1 MNTIS
6 KATLIL
12 GFKEFFNHEPPEDR
26 LSILAGICKRN
37 LIAEF
42 AGLNCRLKPNN
53 SRYYDTSLE
62 TQIKELEYFCG
73 IDPALHKH
81 YAAIADKFTKNK
93 KEYPLIFT
101 RQTCMYALEE
111 IIQSDLPVIEGF
123 SMAKVEVWNSIF
135 KYILSVNTAI
145 TAIEEGN
152 DEIVN
157 FETLNPKMLPLNEL
171 ALDTDPFYIP
181 YRAHSLFEYLSSNNE
196 IKEHFENYLNTNYN
210 LTFEKYIYEVL
221 RMYLAN
227 RHENSSLNF
236 AYNVTAPK
244 DLHLFEIFSQ
254 RFKSAEVHKLLSI
267 RKYPFYKSREG
278 SFILS
283 DNILLLDKLYSQFIN
298 DFWFD
303 YLKNVGAWNIKKYK
317 STIGYFFEFYVK
329 GIIDYA
335 FKNAKYYVVRQFQE
349 LNISYQGNQIEIADL
364 YIRYNSKVL
373 IGQVKS
379 TTLYDTEKYSG
390 NLDQFYKSK
399 REEFFASFGVN
410 QLVQSI
416 KLLNEAIPNVD
427 NKFPYNKAL
436 KVFPV
441 IIFNEKALQTPLMA
455 NVFQERFLELMKDFQ
470 SNKIYVYPLS
480 LVHISDLETIQDL
493 LNKNPGEFWE
503 LLKYHCR
510 FPKFMPPFYNSIH
523 RKDIR
528 PEHKRTMALYENLIP
543 KFSGEKNG
551 S

>member
-1 MNTIS
+1 MNTIP

-12 GFKEFFNHEPPEDR
+12 GYKEFFKQQAPADR
-26 LSILAGICKRN
+26 ISMLAGICKRN

-42 AGLNCRLKPNN
+42 AGLNYRLKPNN
-53 SRYYDTSLE
+53 SRYYDTSLQ

-73 IDPALHKH
+73 IDPTLHKH
-81 YAAIADKFTKNK
+81 YAAIADKFTANQ

-111 IIQSDLPVIEGF
+111 IIQSDLPVIEDF
-123 SMAKVEVWNSIF
+123 SMAEVEVWNSIF

-145 TAIEEGN
+145 TAIGEGN
-152 DEIVN
+152 DDVVN

-171 ALDTDPFYIP
+171 ALDTDPFSIP
-181 YRAHSLFEYLSSNNE
+181 YRAYSLFEFLSSHDE
-196 IKEHFENYLNTNYN
+196 IKKHFESYLNSTYHV
-210 LTFEKYIYEVL
+210 TFEKYIYEIL

-227 RHENSSLNF
+227 RHENSTLNF
-236 AYNVTAPK
+236 AYNVTNPE
-244 DLHLFEIFSQ
+244 DSLLFEIFSQ
-254 RFKSAEVHKLLSI
+254 KFKSTEIYKLLSI

-278 SFILS
+278 SFMLT
-283 DNILLLDKLYSQFIN
+283 DNILLLDKLYRQFIN

-303 YLKNVGAWNIKKYK
+303 YLKNIAAWNIKKYK

-329 GIIDYA
+329 GVIDYA
-335 FKNAKYYVVRQFQE
+335 FQNDKYYVVRQFQE
-349 LNISYQGNQIEIADL
+349 LNILFKGNQIEIADL
-364 YIRYNSKVL
+364 YVRYNSKVL

-416 KLLNEAIPNVD
+416 KLLNETMPNVD
-427 NKFPYNKAL
+427 NKFPYNKTL
-436 KVFPV
+436 KVFPI

-455 NVFQERFLELMKDFQ
+455 KVFQERFLEMMEDFQ

-493 LNKNPGEFWE
+493 LHKNSGKIWE

-510 FPKFMPPFYNSIH
+510 FPKFMPPFYNSIN

-528 PEHKRTMALYENLIP
+528 PEHIRTMALYEKLIS
-543 KFSGEKNG
+543 KFSGEQNG